1 MLEDGSNEDFTE
13 GLGFDPIC
21 TAAAVAVVMMLTLVT
36 IIQWPT

>member
-21 TAAAVAVVMMLTLVT
+21 TAAVAVVMMLILVT
-36 IIQWPT
+36 IFQWPT